1 MIKYDQSDYRNLRKF
16 FTSTTGVKL
25 LDSLKDIRIEELE
38 DAERGG
44 DMEVA
49 FRHASAAQGVKQV
62 IMFIEGKVSV
72 AARKAKEEANKNVQG
87 VALQSSPSQH
97 FIVPRKVRLLNKF
110 APRGARIANVRSAGL
125 VGSKPTQQ
133 PLKI

>member
-1 MIKYDQSDYRNLRKF
+1 MIKYDQSDYRNIRKF

-25 LDSLKDIRIEELE
+25 LDSLRDIRIEELE

-62 IMFIEGKVSV
+62 IMFIESKVSV
-72 AARKAKEEANKNVQG
+72 AARKAKEEQNK
-87 VALQSSPSQH
+87 VA
-97 FIVPRKVRLLNKF
+97 
-110 APRGARIANVRSAGL
+110 
-125 VGSKPTQQ
+125 
-133 PLKI
+133 